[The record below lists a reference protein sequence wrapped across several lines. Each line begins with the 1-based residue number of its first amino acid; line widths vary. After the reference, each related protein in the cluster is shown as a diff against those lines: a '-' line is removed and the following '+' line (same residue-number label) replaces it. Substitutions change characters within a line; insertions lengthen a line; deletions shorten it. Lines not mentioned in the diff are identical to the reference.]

1 MMVSNRFH
9 NQVRDW
15 HTAEVGCTAED
26 WAAAARK
33 LIGNHE
39 YVLRD
44 AVHPEPRTQIDL
56 VRSSAFDAAAVDAAL
71 LAIAECLL
79 DGASSF
85 GNADSGPNPTTLP
98 APATPEAAAVWV
110 AISKYLERRMQTTA
124 MQEPGRT
131 PDLPEP
137 SAHAMRAALRAV
149 GAIGARHASAAGALP
164 AVAVRRSTASSTS
177 STIVLAPGGEVLLAA
192 LNQER
197 ALPLVHASAHH
208 DAPSTSPQVLLAA
221 GALGSPQV
229 LQLSGIGPPSVLAAA
244 GVPLRHALPAV
255 GADLQDHPAVTVG
268 FNSAIR
274 DGLSEI
280 KPLGWLGLDIISPLA
295 LYKWAVRGGGV
306 LCTTFC
312 DHCAFVRSDGVGKS
326 AGGRGGG
333 RAEDAA
339 LPDLQLR
346 FVPGI
351 GPSPD
356 GVKSYELLGKGV
368 QHNHYGFTLQVI
380 ACRPRSTG
388 SVRITC
394 ADPSVAPEIKCNY
407 LESPEDSRTLARGI
421 ELARKL
427 ATSGALGEVSLD
439 EVYPGAHVQS
449 DAAVDAY
456 IRQTLHSANGLSG
469 GCCLGHVVDEQLRVR
484 GIRGLRVVDASVMPR
499 IPGAQL
505 ALPTNMIAERA
516 ARFISAAHSHTLSV
530 PVPPPAKSPAATSSQ
545 LSRRAPRSPERRR
558 SVAVA

>member
-1 MMVSNRFH
+1 
-9 NQVRDW
+9 
-15 HTAEVGCTAED
+15 
-26 WAAAARK
+26 
-33 LIGNHE
+33 
-39 YVLRD
+39 
-44 AVHPEPRTQIDL
+44 
-56 VRSSAFDAAAVDAAL
+56 
-71 LAIAECLL
+71 
-79 DGASSF
+79 
-85 GNADSGPNPTTLP
+85 
-98 APATPEAAAVWV
+98 
-110 AISKYLERRMQTTA
+110 
-124 MQEPGRT
+124 
-131 PDLPEP
+131 
-137 SAHAMRAALRAV
+137 
-149 GAIGARHASAAGALP
+149 
-164 AVAVRRSTASSTS
+164 
-177 STIVLAPGGEVLLAA
+177 
-192 LNQER
+192 
-197 ALPLVHASAHH
+197 
-208 DAPSTSPQVLLAA
+208 
-221 GALGSPQV
+221 
-229 LQLSGIGPPSVLAAA
+229 
-244 GVPLRHALPAV
+244 
-255 GADLQDHPAVTVG
+255 LQDHPAVTVG

-312 DHCAFVRSDGVGKS
+312 DHGAFVRSDGVGKS
-326 AGGRGGG
+326 ADGRGG
-333 RAEDAA
+333 RAKDAA

-356 GVKSYELLGKGV
+356 GVKAYELLGKGV
-368 QHNHYGFTLQVI
+368 QHGHAGFTLQVI

-388 SVRITC
+388 TVRITC

-407 LESPEDSRTLARGI
+407 LASPEDSQTLARGI

-456 IRQTLHSANGLSG
+456 IRETLHSANGLSG

-505 ALPTNMIAERA
+505 ALTLGVSGGGGGGGGAQNLTANVTALGCQLAVDSSAVGPVDATGLALLVDFVLQGVLLPLANAVLNAGLPLPSAEGLALTGA
-516 ARFISAAHSHTLSV
+516 AVFYAQGYAGVCTIFTAA
-530 PVPPPAKSPAATSSQ
+530 
-545 LSRRAPRSPERRR
+545 
-558 SVAVA
+558 

>member
-1 MMVSNRFH
+1 MVSNRLH

-26 WAAAARK
+26 WGTAARK

-56 VRSSAFDAAAVDAAL
+56 ARSSASDATAVDAAL
-71 LAIAECLL
+71 LAVAECLL
-79 DGASSF
+79 EGAALF
-85 GNADSGPNPTTLP
+85 GNADSGSWPTTTLP

-124 MQEPGRT
+124 IQDPGRI

-137 SAHAMRAALRAV
+137 AAHAMRAALRAV

-164 AVAVRRSTASSTS
+164 AGVGRRSTASSTS
-177 STIVLAPGGEVLLAA
+177 CSTIRLAPGGE
-192 LNQER
+192 
-197 ALPLVHASAHH
+197 
-208 DAPSTSPQVLLAA
+208 VLLAA

-255 GADLQDHPAVTVG
+255 GAGLQDHPAVTVG

-312 DHCAFVRSDGVGKS
+312 DHGAFVRSDGVGKS
-326 AGGRGGG
+326 ADGRGG
-333 RAEDAA
+333 RAKDAA

-356 GVKSYELLGKGV
+356 GVKAYELLGKGV
-368 QHNHYGFTLQVI
+368 QHGHSGFTLQVI

-388 SVRITC
+388 TVRITC

-407 LESPEDSRTLARGI
+407 LASPEDSQTLARGI

-456 IRQTLHSANGLSG
+456 IRETLHSANGLSG

-516 ARFISAAHSHTLSV
+516 ARFIGAAHSLGGTAAGKGH
-530 PVPPPAKSPAATSSQ
+530 PPAATSSQ

>member
-208 DAPSTSPQVLLAA
+208 DAPSTSPQVR
-221 GALGSPQV
+221 LGSV
-229 LQLSGIGPPSVLAAA
+229 
-244 GVPLRHALPAV
+244 
-255 GADLQDHPAVTVG
+255 D
-268 FNSAIR
+268 
-274 DGLSEI
+274 
-280 KPLGWLGLDIISPLA
+280 
-295 LYKWAVRGGGV
+295 
-306 LCTTFC
+306 
-312 DHCAFVRSDGVGKS
+312 
-326 AGGRGGG
+326 
-333 RAEDAA
+333 
-339 LPDLQLR
+339 
-346 FVPGI
+346 
-351 GPSPD
+351 
-356 GVKSYELLGKGV
+356 
-368 QHNHYGFTLQVI
+368 
-380 ACRPRSTG
+380 PRSRRC
-388 SVRITC
+388 V
-394 ADPSVAPEIKCNY
+394 
-407 LESPEDSRTLARGI
+407 
-421 ELARKL
+421 
-427 ATSGALGEVSLD
+427 LD
-439 EVYPGAHVQS
+439 
-449 DAAVDAY
+449 
-456 IRQTLHSANGLSG
+456 
-469 GCCLGHVVDEQLRVR
+469 
-484 GIRGLRVVDASVMPR
+484 
-499 IPGAQL
+499 
-505 ALPTNMIAERA
+505 
-516 ARFISAAHSHTLSV
+516 
-530 PVPPPAKSPAATSSQ
+530 
-545 LSRRAPRSPERRR
+545 PRSHGRRHQPR
-558 SVAVA
+558 GAPVRRLR

>member
-1 MMVSNRFH
+1 M
-9 NQVRDW
+9 
-15 HTAEVGCTAED
+15 
-26 WAAAARK
+26 
-33 LIGNHE
+33 
-39 YVLRD
+39 
-44 AVHPEPRTQIDL
+44 
-56 VRSSAFDAAAVDAAL
+56 
-71 LAIAECLL
+71 
-79 DGASSF
+79 
-85 GNADSGPNPTTLP
+85 
-98 APATPEAAAVWV
+98 
-110 AISKYLERRMQTTA
+110 
-124 MQEPGRT
+124 
-131 PDLPEP
+131 
-137 SAHAMRAALRAV
+137 
-149 GAIGARHASAAGALP
+149 
-164 AVAVRRSTASSTS
+164 
-177 STIVLAPGGEVLLAA
+177 
-192 LNQER
+192 
-197 ALPLVHASAHH
+197 
-208 DAPSTSPQVLLAA
+208 
-221 GALGSPQV
+221 
-229 LQLSGIGPPSVLAAA
+229 
-244 GVPLRHALPAV
+244 
-255 GADLQDHPAVTVG
+255 TVG

-312 DHCAFVRSDGVGKS
+312 DHGAFVRSDGVGKS